1 MSGHSYIIF
10 IEKGGNGQE
19 KIFQMCSLRIKE
31 ALGSVGGSK
40 YSAWGEKTFK
50 EKPDVKWDKER
61 LP

>member
-1 MSGHSYIIF
+1 MSSHSYIIF

-40 YSAWGEKTFK
+40 YSA
-50 EKPDVKWDKER
+50 
-61 LP
+61 